1 MKIFAPDYYR
11 DFKCSA
17 GNCKHSCCIGWEIDI
32 DEDTANDVM
41 ESERNFYTASEYT
54 PYSQYK

>member
-17 GNCKHSCCIGWEIDI
+17 GNCRHSCCIGWEIDI
-32 DEDTANDVM
+32 DYETAELYKNVPGKYDM
-41 ESERNFYTASEYT
+41 KLFASAVKYF
-54 PYSQYK
+54 K